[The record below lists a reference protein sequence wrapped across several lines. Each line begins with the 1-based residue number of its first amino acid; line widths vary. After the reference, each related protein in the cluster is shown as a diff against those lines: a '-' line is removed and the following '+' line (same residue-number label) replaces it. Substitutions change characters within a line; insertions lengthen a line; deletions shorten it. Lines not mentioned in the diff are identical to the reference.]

1 MRESDRPS
9 VRRRHIIIL
18 MIAAIICVVA
28 LVTCVHVLRSSDQS
42 AHSSVSTTST
52 ARGSSSQH
60 PYSGS
65 IPQVHSRFDHN
76 RNGVD
81 DQIDI
86 LNGARA
92 YAATKPKYASE
103 YYQGGYPTDG
113 KGVCTDLVAAAFKHA
128 GLNLRDLVDQDIRR
142 DPSAYGISQPD
153 PNIDY
158 RRVRN
163 LIVFFRHWA
172 TQGNATSLTTN
183 IHDVKDW
190 QGGDVVIFRNHIGIV
205 SDRRDAQGITYV
217 IHHISASQRNFEED
231 ILPHRSDIVGHY
243 RVR

>member
-1 MRESDRPS
+1 MKKSDRS
-9 VRRRHIIIL
+9 SARARHTIIL
-18 MIAAIICVVA
+18 TIAALICVIA
-28 LVTCVHVLRSSDQS
+28 LVACVHVLRGSDQS
-42 AHSSVSTTST
+42 AHSSASAVST
-52 ARGSSSQH
+52 AHSSSPLH
-60 PYSGS
+60 SYSGS
-65 IPQVHSRFDHN
+65 IAQVHSRYDHN
-76 RNGVD
+76 HNGVD

-86 LNGARA
+86 LTGARA

-113 KGVCTDLVAAAFKHA
+113 KGVCTDLVAAAFQHA
-128 GLNLRDLVDQDIRR
+128 GLNLRDLVDQDIRQ
-142 DPSAYGISQPD
+142 DPRAYGISQPD

-163 LIVFFRHWA
+163 LIIFFRHWA
-172 TQGNATSLTTN
+172 AQGHATALTTN

-217 IHHISASQRNFEED
+217 IHHISAGQRHFEED
-231 ILPHRSDIVGHY
+231 ILPHRSDIVAHY